1 MYVGDFLIDA
11 KKAFPNNNYQVL
23 SKIVYVRKYS

>member
-1 MYVGDFLIDA
+1 MQ

-23 SKIVYVRKYS
+23 SKIAYVRKCS